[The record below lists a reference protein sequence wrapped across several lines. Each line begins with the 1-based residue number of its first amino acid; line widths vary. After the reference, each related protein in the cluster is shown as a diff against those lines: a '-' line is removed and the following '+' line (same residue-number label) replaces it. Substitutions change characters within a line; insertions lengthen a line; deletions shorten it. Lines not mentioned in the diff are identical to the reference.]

1 MTESFKTGF
10 EKIDGCGVP
19 SYSQLELNTLY
30 YQDPAKIIPII
41 EMIINSP
48 NTNKKS
54 VNKIKKFK
62 EIIKQNKT
70 LNNSKVT
77 FYLNKCASKL
87 KNTRLTQTNIKVL
100 NLNLES
106 QSTLPY
112 VFAQF
117 KKPQL
122 KTKGLAEFCSILID
136 SGSEVNLV
144 SVEELGII
152 GLSTDKINH
161 SQRYNIKSSTETV
174 QDLYWE
180 KLR

>member
-19 SYSQLELNTLY
+19 SYSHLELNTLY
-30 YQDPAKIIPII
+30 YQDPAKIISII
-41 EMIINSP
+41 QMEINSP

-87 KNTRLTQTNIKVL
+87 KNTLIKQTNIKVL
-100 NLNLES
+100 NLNLRINVLYHMYLLSLKRHNWAQKELQTLA
-106 QSTLPY
+106 QS
-112 VFAQF
+112 
-117 KKPQL
+117 
-122 KTKGLAEFCSILID
+122 
-136 SGSEVNLV
+136 
-144 SVEELGII
+144 
-152 GLSTDKINH
+152 
-161 SQRYNIKSSTETV
+161 
-174 QDLYWE
+174 
-180 KLR
+180 